1 MAFRTGA
8 RVGDER
14 YQRVYTGLLLAW
26 VQGVEPRVHNG
37 KPIQQFA
44 IDLLGFV
51 TDKRGQAGQEP

>member
-8 RVGDER
+8 RVGDKR
-14 YQRVYTGLLLAW
+14 YQRVHTGLLLAW